1 MPDNPSRDN
10 SDLGSMSHIRRGLM
24 VLEQL
29 ATKSATAAEVGRLVN
44 VNRSSALRILGDLV
58 DAGYVARDDATKEFT
73 IRPERFYGLIVN
85 HPAHEQLIEKVGPLL
100 KRLTGGTGEA
110 SLFAAP
116 ASGNMV
122 YVQYQPSSEVLTL
135 RERLGTV
142 RPIHC
147 SAVGRAYLSTFD
159 DVALD
164 EVLGT
169 LSYSGGTDRAAKGPL
184 DLRQRVEES
193 RLLGYALDIDETLV
207 GASCVA
213 APLNNNGRCI
223 GSIALSGPTSRMP
236 KDRLVELGSFLVGEI
251 ANTF

>member
-1 MPDNPSRDN
+1 MPDKRSTDD
-10 SDLGSMSHIRRGLM
+10 DLGNMSHIRRGLM

-29 ATKSATAAEVGRLVN
+29 ATRSATAAEVGRLVN

-85 HPAHEQLIEKVGPLL
+85 HPAHEQLMEKIGPLL
-100 KRLTGGTGEA
+100 KRLTGETGEA

-116 ASGNMV
+116 ANGSMV
-122 YVQYQPSSEVLTL
+122 YVHYQPSSEVLTL
-135 RERLGTV
+135 RERIGTV

-147 SAVGRAYLSTFD
+147 SAVGRAYLLTMD
-159 DVALD
+159 GKTLD

-169 LSYSGGTDRAAKGPL
+169 LDYSGGTDRAAKGPL
-184 DLRQRVEES
+184 ELRRRVEEARS
-193 RLLGYALDIDETLV
+193 AGFALDIDETLV

-213 APLNNNGRCI
+213 APLNHNGRCI

-236 KDRLVELGSFLVGEI
+236 PDRLVELGALVARELTQ
-251 ANTF
+251 TF

>member
-1 MPDNPSRDN
+1 MPEKRSRDN
-10 SDLGSMSHIRRGLM
+10 GDLGNMSHIRRGLM

-29 ATKSATAAEVGRLVN
+29 ATKPATAAEVGRLVN

-58 DAGYVARDDATKEFT
+58 DAGYVTRDDATKEFT

-85 HPAHEQLIEKVGPLL
+85 HPAHEQLIERVGPLL
-100 KRLTGGTGEA
+100 KRLTAESGEA

-147 SAVGRAYLSTFD
+147 SAVGRAYLSTLD
-159 DVALD
+159 GATLD

-169 LSYSGGTDRAAKGPL
+169 LNYSGGTERAPKGPL
-184 DLRQRVEES
+184 ELRQRVEEA
-193 RLLGYALDIDETLV
+193 RDAGFALDLDETLV

-213 APLNNNGRCI
+213 APLTDNGRCI

-236 KDRLVELGSFLVGEI
+236 HPRLLELGTLIVRELTH
-251 ANTF
+251 TF

>member
-1 MPDNPSRDN
+1 MPDKRSRDN

-85 HPAHEQLIEKVGPLL
+85 HPAHEQLMEKVGPLL
-100 KRLTGGTGEA
+100 KLLTGQTGEA

-116 ASGNMV
+116 AQGNMV

-135 RERLGTV
+135 QERVGTV
-142 RPIHC
+142 RPMHC
-147 SAVGRAYLSTFD
+147 SAVGRAYLSTLD
-159 DVALD
+159 GITLD

-169 LSYSGGTDRAAKGPL
+169 LNYSGGTERAAKGPL
-184 DLRQRVEES
+184 DLRQRVDEARS
-193 RLLGYALDIDETLV
+193 AGFALDIDETLV

-213 APLNNNGRCI
+213 APLNHNGRCI
-223 GSIALSGPTSRMP
+223 GSIALSGPTSRLP
-236 KDRLVELGSFLVGEI
+236 QNRLVEVGTMLVHELTH
-251 ANTF
+251 TF